1 MSTKTKALLLV
12 AMLCFAHAERDE
24 RMMKVNQKLQHIL
37 QAQPDRQPGALNE
50 VAKIDENLSQ
60 TSRACSKHNL
70 QGQVDSATSYLEKGK
85 RFNSWDLVR
94 LMTVF
99 VGMMKSIRD
108 GCKLSD
114 LEAGSWDALKLTLQK
129 LAPENLAG
137 GEINVGST
145 DSELV
150 ANTFSLNLFGKLW
163 KDQYPSLPIPALDV
177 GVEST
182 SEEDAVKDTKQ
193 TVDSLKP
200 KFEQTDPWN
209 IELSLLESGTNTSQ
223 LVSSKWNPIAFVGGI
238 IVGLISLI
246 VAVLCALLN
255 VFNVVLVGGLLNGIF
270 GSIYC
275 LIKKAVQMK
284 DVTNAEGFLPCMK
297 TNAIAYVYKIA
308 WRCNTAC
315 GFWALTTAK
324 GSIEVA
330 FDTKL
335 GNKNQADP
343 QPPDACIKK

>member
-24 RMMKVNQKLQHIL
+24 RMMKANQKLQHIL

-85 RFNSWDLVR
+85 GFNSWDLVR

-114 LEAGSWDALKLTLQK
+114 LQAGSWDALKLTLQK
-129 LAPENLAG
+129 LAPDNLAA

-177 GVEST
+177 GAEST
-182 SEEDAVKDTKQ
+182 SETDAVRDTKQ
-193 TVDSLKP
+193 TEDTLKP
-200 KFEQTDPWN
+200 KFQQTDPFN
-209 IELSLLESGTNTSQ
+209 IELALLEAGTNTSQ
-223 LVSSKWNPIAFVGGI
+223 LISSKWNPVAFVGGI

-246 VAVLCALLN
+246 VAVLCSLLN
-255 VFNVVLVGGLLNGIF
+255 VLNVVLVGGVLNGIF

-308 WRCNTAC
+308 WRCSTAC
-315 GFWALTTAK
+315 GFWGFTAAK
-324 GSIEVA
+324 VSFEIA

-335 GNKNQADP
+335 DMKDQAEE
-343 QPPDACIKK
+343 QPPSACIQK